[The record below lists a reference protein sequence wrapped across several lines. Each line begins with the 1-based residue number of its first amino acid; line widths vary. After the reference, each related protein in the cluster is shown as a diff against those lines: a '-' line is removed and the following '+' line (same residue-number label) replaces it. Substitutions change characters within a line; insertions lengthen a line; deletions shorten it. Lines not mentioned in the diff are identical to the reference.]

1 MALFSKTDKKSR
13 RKDRIASSPA
23 AEKYGSVSLT
33 SHFAI
38 WVAVWIAAL
47 IFTQALLSTASH
59 IFFIF
64 ISIIPVVCLVYALIS
79 RSALKI
85 FMLSD
90 SSVTEKKTPYD
101 YEFRILN
108 ETILPYPFIDAYM
121 KLPQS
126 NSVRTT
132 ERCVKLSMSP
142 LSSYTVKSTVQ
153 FRFRGTYE
161 IGVCCFYVYDFFR
174 MFRVKV
180 EINSLSTVYVMPR
193 KLPTED
199 EKTTT
204 AADSATR
211 TKKSPNSYEKL
222 EVSDIREYRMGD
234 ALKSIHWKLSSKTED
249 LIVRDY
255 NTGSTDMSYVFVDMS
270 RHFPDDAPL
279 ARPDVSDEN
288 KYKGEKK
295 KTTKKSQKSSK
306 NAKTAEKNAPAPVAK
321 STAPRVGSSA
331 LDNSPLID
339 DGAYEDM
346 NEFCADGVVELA
358 IAVTLRELRAG
369 REVSLVWFDERSDL
383 GSFAFDLT
391 DEADFDLIYRL
402 FSTSALVPGEF
413 GVTRLAAAVSDMQDS
428 KQYYV
433 LPTVDDKTVSDLCT
447 LGSSSIGSA
456 FGGTEVI
463 VYSAKGRYA
472 LPDER
477 NAYIDYCRQQLSEHG
492 MKLSEANPDDI
503 PGGYSAGSERSAGN
517 A

>member
-13 RKDRIASSPA
+13 RKDRVASSPA

-38 WVAVWIAAL
+38 WAAVWIAGL

-85 FMLSD
+85 YMLSD

-108 ETILPYPFIDAYM
+108 ETVLPYPFIDAYM

-180 EINSLSTVYVMPR
+180 DVNSLSTVYVMPR
-193 KLPTED
+193 KLLTED

-211 TKKSPNSYEKL
+211 TKKAPNSYEKL

-279 ARPDVSDEN
+279 VRPEMPGKKSA
-288 KYKGEKK
+288 KK
-295 KTTKKSQKSSK
+295 KKSDQKDK
-306 NAKTAEKNAPAPVAK
+306 NKEKEKVATR
-321 STAPRVGSSA
+321 SRDLPLSSA
-331 LDNSPLID
+331 LDNSPLIND
-339 DGAYEDM
+339 EAYEDM

-402 FSTSALVPGEF
+402 FSTSAIVPGEF
-413 GVTRLAAAVSDMQDS
+413 GVARLAAAVSDMQDS

-433 LPTVDDKTVSDLCT
+433 LPTVDDSTVSALCA
-447 LGSSSIGSA
+447 LGSNSIGSA

-477 NAYIDYCRQQLSEHG
+477 NAYIEYCRQQLSEHG
-492 MKLSEANPDDI
+492 MKLSEADPDGIAPAGND
-503 PGGYSAGSERSAGN
+503 AGSERSAGN